1 MNQKTS
7 QLLFS
12 LRLLGDLVMITIAW
26 VLAFLFRFYSWI
38 DAPLGV
44 PPVHLY
50 TKLIPF
56 IWGIWLA
63 TFAFSGGLKRLG
75 QQKRFRYEVF
85 DIIPASI
92 VALLSLIAF
101 TYFYE
106 EYRYSRITLLI
117 FGALQP
123 FAVIL
128 GRDLVRRIIRTYRR
142 RLDPRRVLII
152 ARGDD
157 ILEALAIS
165 SKLGVE
171 RSLVAGVIMP
181 GGPLHAREQR
191 ILEQQQLA
199 QVAEPKDWAHYFV
212 ENPIQTVV
220 IALPYQYHGFLD
232 RELEKIVDQVNDI
245 RILPDIKRFS
255 RMSPGIELIDN
266 APVIS
271 IHESPLSGFNCIL
284 KRGLD
289 ILGASVALML
299 LSPVMLVIA
308 LLVPF
313 SSRGPVLYRQ
323 ERMGLDGV
331 RFDCLKFR
339 SMPVDAEHHTG
350 AVWAQPGDQRATR
363 LGSFLRRTSLDEL
376 PQFFNVLRGDMSL
389 VGPRP
394 ERPVFVDKFRK
405 EVPGYMLRH
414 KVKTGI
420 TGWAQVNGWRGST
433 SIEKRIECDLFYI
446 QNWSLWLDIKILFLT
461 LDEVIRGRNA
471 Y

>member
-1 MNQKTS
+1 MNRQTS

-12 LRLLGDLVMITIAW
+12 LRLLGDLVMITLAW
-26 VLAFLFRFYSWI
+26 VLAFTLRFYTFI
-38 DAPLGV
+38 DVPLGV

-50 TKLIPF
+50 SKLIPF
-56 IWGIWLA
+56 ILGIWLTTI
-63 TFAFSGGLKRLG
+63 TFTGALHRMS
-75 QQKRFRYEVF
+75 QQARFIREVL
-85 DIIPASI
+85 DVIPAALI
-92 VALLSLIAF
+92 ALLALIAF

-128 GRDLVRRIIRTYRR
+128 GRALVKKVIRVYRR

-152 ARGDD
+152 ARGDG
-157 ILEALAIS
+157 INEALAIS
-165 SKLGVE
+165 SKLGIE
-171 RSLVAGVIMP
+171 RCLLAGVILP
-181 GGPLHAREQR
+181 GEGVKEDEQALCLNQNLNR
-191 ILEQQQLA
+191 
-199 QVAEPKDWAHYFV
+199 VAEPKDWAQFFA
-212 ENPIQTVV
+212 ENPVQTVV
-220 IALPYQYHGFLD
+220 IALPYQFHGFLEQ
-232 RELEKIVDQVNDI
+232 ELEKIADQVNDI

-266 APVIS
+266 SPVIS
-271 IHESPLSGFNCIL
+271 IHESPLSGFNCVL

-289 ILGASVALML
+289 IVGSTVALILFSPIML
-299 LSPVMLVIA
+299 LIS

-313 SSRGPVLYRQ
+313 SSRGPILYRQ

-331 RFDCLKFR
+331 RFYCLKFR
-339 SMPVDAEHHTG
+339 SMPTDAEHKTG
-350 AVWAQPGDQRATR
+350 AVWASPDDQRATPF
-363 LGSFLRRTSLDEL
+363 GSFLRRTSLDEL
-376 PQFFNVLRGDMSL
+376 PQFINVLRGDMSL

-446 QNWSLWLDIKILFLT
+446 QNWSIWLDIKILFLT